1 MNIKLHPKLKSG
13 YVQSAIVHILL
24 LLLLAVIFIKPVL
37 PLKWHSFEWELP
49 QRVATDSAPAAKG
62 VTPVPA
68 AVEADKPAS
77 APSVVSV
84 APTPTPA
91 PVTEQR
97 IIEAPVMETPAEAI
111 SPTSR
116 PRTSRSRSN
125 SGLRDLGKNLPGGN
139 FGFSASME
147 QGSGDAY
154 IIEQPKPNIQPT
166 EEGEVFLEFR
176 LTARGEVDMGSV
188 MIISYSK
195 ASYEEAVQ
203 KALRTWRFG
212 FRGTYNPDRKYRIR
226 CNFVINEN

>member
-1 MNIKLHPKLKSG
+1 MLKSG

-49 QRVATDSAPAAKG
+49 QRVATERAPAAKG

-68 AVEADKPAS
+68 VAEADKPAL

-84 APTPTPA
+84 APTVNPA
-91 PVTEQR
+91 PATEQR
-97 IIEAPVMETPAEAI
+97 IIETPVMETPADAI
-111 SPTSR
+111 SPASR
-116 PRTSRSRSN
+116 PRTSRERSD

-139 FGFSASME
+139 FGFSTSME
-147 QGSGDAY
+147 QGSGEAY
-154 IIEQPKPNIQPT
+154 IIAQSKPNIQPT

-176 LTARGEVDMGSV
+176 LTSRGEVDMGSV
-188 MIISYSK
+188 VVISYST
-195 ASYEEAVQ
+195 ASYVEAVQ

-212 FRGTYNPDRKYRIR
+212 FRGTYNPERKYRIR